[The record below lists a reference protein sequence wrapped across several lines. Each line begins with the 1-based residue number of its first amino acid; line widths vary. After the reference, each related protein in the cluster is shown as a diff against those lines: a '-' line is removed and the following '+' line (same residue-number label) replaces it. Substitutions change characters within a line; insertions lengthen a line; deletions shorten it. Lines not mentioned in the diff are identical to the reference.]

1 MLKLNKKQKVIL
13 LHRDGISNRQIA
25 IQTGIHRDTVAK
37 YVNEYDEQ
45 LQQVLAANPN
55 ADVDALIE
63 AIMEPPHYSTK
74 SRGPKT
80 STLEATELIKKCL
93 AENALKRQTGRS
105 KQQMKGTD
113 IHLYL
118 IHEGFDISYSSVKKI
133 IQKLN
138 DTSEEAFV
146 KQEYAPG
153 QICEFDWGEV
163 KLNIGESGYKKYQM
177 AAFASSYGNYRF
189 ARLYRAQ
196 DTAAFQ
202 EAHVDFINFCHGV
215 YHTFVYD
222 NMKVAVR
229 KFVGPTEKEPT
240 ESLLQMSTYYGFDF
254 RFCNVRSGNEKGHV
268 EKTVDVM
275 RRFAFSQPG
284 CDCFE
289 TLDEANKFLL
299 DKCIEKNAEPLSD
312 GRIPADTF
320 TEEQPF
326 LMAELSKLPCFVN
339 RANCKVD
346 KYSTVAVNNVHYSV
360 PDRYV
365 NKRVTARV
373 YTNRVSI
380 YYDGAPIATH
390 ERCYKHGDYK
400 IDIYHYLKTLKKK
413 PGALPHSTALLQA
426 DTQIKTIYENYYIK
440 NPKGFLEVLEII
452 KEFGADAVADA
463 IKELHNLTP
472 SDLNSEKVRSF
483 CNTKNGIASTG
494 QDRLSKKSKSTLPQY
509 DMLRVLQNTAKEAM

>member
-13 LHRDGISNRQIA
+13 LHRDGISNRKIA

-45 LQQVLAANPN
+45 LQQVLAADPN
-55 ADVDALIE
+55 ANVDALIE

-80 STLEATELIKKCL
+80 STLEATELIKECL
-93 AENALKRQTGRS
+93 AENALKRQTGMS

-113 IHLYL
+113 IHIYL

-133 IQKLN
+133 IQKLR
-138 DTSEEAFV
+138 DTSEEAFI
-146 KQEYAPG
+146 KQEYEPG

-163 KLNIGESGYKKYQM
+163 KLDIGNTGYKKYQM
-177 AAFASSYGNYRF
+177 AAFASAYGNYRF
-189 ARLYRAQ
+189 ARLYRSQ

-202 EAHVDFINFCHGV
+202 ESHVDFINFCHGV
-215 YHTFVYD
+215 YHTVVYD

-240 ESLLQMSTYYGFDF
+240 EALVQMSTYYGFDF

-275 RRFAFSQPG
+275 RRFAFAQPG

-289 TLDEANKFLL
+289 SLDAANEHLL
-299 DKCIEKNAEPLSD
+299 NKCIEKNAEPLSD
-312 GRIPADTF
+312 GRIPEETF
-320 TEEQPF
+320 KEEQPF
-326 LMAELSKLPCFVN
+326 LMAELSRLPCFVN
-339 RANCKVD
+339 RPNCNVD
-346 KYSTVAVNNVHYSV
+346 KYSTVTVNNVHYSV

-365 NKRVTARV
+365 NKKVTARI
-373 YTNRVSI
+373 YTNRVAI
-380 YYDGAPIATH
+380 YHDGAPIAIH
-390 ERCYKHGDYK
+390 ERCYQHGEYK
-400 IDIYHYLKTLKKK
+400 IDIYHYLRTLKKK

-426 DTQIKTIYENYYIK
+426 DTQIKNIYENYYIK
-440 NPKGFLEVLEII
+440 DPKGFLDVLEII
-452 KEFGADAVADA
+452 KELGADEVAKA
-463 IKELHNLTP
+463 LTELHNLTP

-483 CNTKNGIASTG
+483 CNTKNCITSTG

-509 DMLRVLQNTAKEAM
+509 DMLRVIQNTAKEAI